1 MAKETKETK
10 TTTTTVICDN
20 PNCDT
25 VHILLDTDLDAPLG
39 YYLSGS
45 GHLSFGGGPIPE
57 LYACSKGCIKPAV
70 LEAFDRNWR
79 NE

>member
-1 MAKETKETK
+1 MAKEYET
-10 TTTTTVICDN
+10 VLICDN

-25 VHILLDTDLDAPLG
+25 AHILLDTDNDAPLG

>member
-1 MAKETKETK
+1 MGKETK
-10 TTTTTVICDN
+10 TVLICDN
-20 PNCDT
+20 PDCDT
-25 VHILLDTDLDAPLG
+25 VRILPDTDNEVLLG
-39 YYLSGS
+39 YYLSRS

-57 LYACSKGCIKPAV
+57 LYACSEDCIKPAV

>member
-1 MAKETKETK
+1 MAKET
-10 TTTTTVICDN
+10 TTTIICDN
-20 PNCDT
+20 PDCDT
-25 VHILLDTDLDAPLG
+25 VHILLDTDNDAPLG